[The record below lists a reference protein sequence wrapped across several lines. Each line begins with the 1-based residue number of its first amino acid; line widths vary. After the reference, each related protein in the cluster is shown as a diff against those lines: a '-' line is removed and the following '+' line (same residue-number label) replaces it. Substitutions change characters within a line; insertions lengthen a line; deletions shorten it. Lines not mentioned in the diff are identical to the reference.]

1 MGEEVER
8 IRRNPAYGE
17 PYGNNRLKIFSGSAN
32 RPLAEEVAGCLG
44 MELGHLELGRFSNG
58 EVRVVIEESV
68 RGDDIFVIQPTCQP
82 ANETLMELLIL
93 IDAFRRASARRVTA
107 VIPYYGYARQ
117 DRKTRGREPITAK
130 LVANL
135 LTVAGADRV
144 LTMDLHAGQIQG
156 FFDLPVDHLSAIPLL
171 AEYLREQNLP
181 RPVVVSPDPGGV
193 PRARDLA
200 DRLGYPM
207 AIIDKRRP
215 APNVAEVMN
224 VIGEVEGCTA
234 VVVDDMIDTGGTI
247 VEAVHALRKRGALRI
262 VACATHPVLSGNA
275 PELLHQAPLEEVV
288 VTNTIPTHP
297 ERLPKMKVLSVAPL
311 LAEAI
316 IRIHEDLSVSAL
328 FT

>member
-1 MGEEVER
+1 MSEP
-8 IRRNPAYGE
+8 RNSGSC
-17 PYGNNRLKIFSGSAN
+17 GNDRLKIFSGSAN
-32 RPLAEEVAGCLG
+32 RPLAEEVAECLG
-44 MELGHLELGRFSNG
+44 LELGRLELGRFSNG

-68 RGDDIFVIQPTCQP
+68 RGDDVFVIQPTCQP

-93 IDAFRRASARRVTA
+93 IDAFRRASARRITA

-156 FFDLPVDHLSAIPLL
+156 FFDLPVDHLSAAPLI
-171 AEYLREQNLP
+171 AEYLQERNLP

-247 VEAVHALRKRGALRI
+247 VEAVHALLKRGAVRI
-262 VACATHPVLSGNA
+262 LACATHPVLSGQA
-275 PELLHQAPLEEVV
+275 PELLAQTPLEEVV
-288 VTNTIPTHP
+288 VTNTIPVHP
-297 ERLPKMKVLSVAPL
+297 ERLPKLKILSVAPL

-316 IRIHEDLSVSAL
+316 MRIHEDLSVSAL

>member
-1 MGEEVER
+1 VEGG
-8 IRRNPAYGE
+8 IEISGQPQ
-17 PYGNNRLKIFSGSAN
+17 GNNRLKIFSGSAN
-32 RPLAEEVAGCLG
+32 RPLAEEVAACLG

-68 RGDDIFVIQPTCQP
+68 RGDDVFVIQPTCQP

-93 IDAFRRASARRVTA
+93 IDAFRRASARRITA

-171 AEYLREQNLP
+171 AEYLQERNPP